1 MTSHR
6 KESSRSFPLALA
18 AEGTHLRIAG
28 IRSGKGLAHRLATM
42 GLIEGAELELVQRQA
57 VGAVV
62 VALGETRYALGAGMA
77 HKIWVTV
84 SGGTSQDG
92 ELGRDEGG

>member
-18 AEGTHLRIAG
+18 AEGARLRIAG
-28 IRSGKGLAHRLATM
+28 IRSGKGLAQRLATM
-42 GLIEGAELELVQRQA
+42 GLIEGVEVELVQRHA
-57 VGAVV
+57 SGAVV

-77 HKIWVTV
+77 HKILVTAV
-84 SGGTSQDG
+84 EGNLDDG
-92 ELGRDEGG
+92 DSA